1 VSHALAGQR
10 RPWTRDRLDRSM
22 APPAARTRALRT
34 SSRVLLAGHGP
45 ATLVS
50 NVSFSPRPRASRP
63 DSSSAGTPS
72 RCVHRRGARQAPTHS
87 PFHLRRTLTPSH
99 SPPRIAHFAGQ
110 RADHLALLHHADLL
124 RAAAHRLRLIHHS
137 QRTVRHRRT
146 PKGESA
152 RRAPARVRST

>member
-1 VSHALAGQR
+1 MSHALAGQR

-34 SSRVLLAGHGP
+34 PSLVLLAGHGP
-45 ATLVS
+45 AALVS
-50 NVSFSPRPRASRP
+50 NVLFSLRPPGSRS
-63 DSSSAGTPS
+63 DSSSAGAPS

-87 PFHLRRTLTPSH
+87 PFHLRRTLAPSH
-99 SPPRIAHFAGQ
+99 SPPRITRFNTQ
-110 RADHLALLHHADLL
+110 RVGHHALLHHADLL

-137 QRTVRHRRT
+137 QRTVLHRRT
-146 PKGESA
+146 PNGDSA